1 MEDRH
6 GSLADLDLD
15 LGRQQAPQLH
25 LVDIAM
31 HGMDDWAERL
41 QLLQRRE
48 GEEVSGMDDCL
59 GGLDQL
65 DAALGQPAGS
75 SGHVGVGDDGD
86 QAVNSD
92 GCERGAGRQSSSARV
107 FRRASAGSLV
117 MMSKVAEQVDS
128 GTALPSAGPIC
139 DLVKGMLSVPRAD
152 ALFSAEPAEEAAR
165 LAALVEDP
173 LDDDDLQ
180 LALYLC
186 FELHYR
192 SFPNVDPAWEW
203 DPVLLAVRAVLE
215 EAFFDALE
223 AEIAPGE
230 PVDPAQIGDLLFR
243 LESDDDGVSLSR
255 HLEIEAGIEEF
266 REFVVHRSF
275 YQLKE
280 SDPHSWAIPRLDG
293 PAKTALLEVQADE
306 YGGGRPERM
315 HSRLF
320 AKTMRALGL
329 DDRENAYLAYAPGET
344 LATVNLM
351 SATGLRRSRRGAI
364 VGHLAMFEM
373 TSALP
378 NRRYGNA
385 LRRLGFGVEAT
396 DFYDEHVEADA
407 VHENIA
413 AYDLAGG
420 LARQEPELAADILF
434 GARALLFLEDRF
446 GRRLLDAWREGQ
458 TSLCRPLVGTET

>member
-1 MEDRH
+1 MT
-6 GSLADLDLD
+6 
-15 LGRQQAPQLH
+15 
-25 LVDIAM
+25 
-31 HGMDDWAERL
+31 
-41 QLLQRRE
+41 
-48 GEEVSGMDDCL
+48 
-59 GGLDQL
+59 
-65 DAALGQPAGS
+65 
-75 SGHVGVGDDGD
+75 
-86 QAVNSD
+86 
-92 GCERGAGRQSSSARV
+92 
-107 FRRASAGSLV
+107 
-117 MMSKVAEQVDS
+117 VAEKQVGS
-128 GTALPSAGPIC
+128 REALPSPGPIC
-139 DLVKGMLSVPRAD
+139 DLVVGMLSGPRENAY
-152 ALFSAEPAEEAAR
+152 LSAEPAAEAAR
-165 LAALVEDP
+165 LAALVESP
-173 LDDDDLQ
+173 LGDDDLQ

-203 DPVLLAVRAVLE
+203 DPTLLAVRAVLE
-215 EAFFDALE
+215 EVFFDALE
-223 AEIAPGE
+223 AEIASGE

-243 LESDDDGVSLSR
+243 LEAEDGGISLSR
-255 HLEIEAGIEEF
+255 HLEVEAGIEEF

-329 DDRENAYLAYAPGET
+329 DDGENAYLAHAPGET

-351 SATGLRRSRRGAI
+351 SAIGLRRSRRGAI

-373 TSALP
+373 TSAQP

-385 LRRLGFGVEAT
+385 LRRLGFGFEAT

-420 LARQEPELAADILF
+420 LAKQEPELAADILF
-434 GARALLFLEDRF
+434 GARALLFLEDRL
-446 GRRLLDAWREGQ
+446 GRRLLEAWREGQ
-458 TSLCRPLVGTET
+458 TSLRRGLVGVET

>member
-1 MEDRH
+1 
-6 GSLADLDLD
+6 
-15 LGRQQAPQLH
+15 
-25 LVDIAM
+25 
-31 HGMDDWAERL
+31 
-41 QLLQRRE
+41 
-48 GEEVSGMDDCL
+48 
-59 GGLDQL
+59 
-65 DAALGQPAGS
+65 
-75 SGHVGVGDDGD
+75 
-86 QAVNSD
+86 VN
-92 GCERGAGRQSSSARV
+92 R
-107 FRRASAGSLV
+107 
-117 MMSKVAEQVDS
+117 VAEQRVDS
-128 GTALPSAGPIC
+128 TTALPSAGPIC
-139 DLVKGMLSVPRAD
+139 DLVVGMLSASHED
-152 ALFSAEPAEEAAR
+152 ASLCAEPAEEAAR
-165 LAALVEDP
+165 LAVIVESP
-173 LDDDDLQ
+173 LGDDDLQ

-192 SFPNVDPAWEW
+192 SFPKVDPAWEW
-203 DPVLLAVRAVLE
+203 DPTLLAVRGALE
-215 EAFFDALE
+215 RVFLDALE
-223 AEIAPGE
+223 AEVGPGG

-243 LESDDDGVSLSR
+243 LESEDDGVSLSR
-255 HLEIEAGIEEF
+255 HLEVEAGIEEF
-266 REFVVHRSF
+266 REFVVHRSL

-329 DDRENAYLAYAPGET
+329 DDRENAYLAHAPGET

-351 SATGLRRSRRGAI
+351 SATGLRRSRRGVI

-385 LRRLGFGVEAT
+385 LRRLGFDVEAT

-420 LARQEPELAADILF
+420 LAKSEPELAPDILF
-434 GARALLFLEDRF
+434 GAKAMLFLEDMF
-446 GRRLLDAWREGQ
+446 ARRLLDSWDEGK
-458 TSLCRPLVGTET
+458 TSLRQAL

>member
-1 MEDRH
+1 MHRNP
-6 GSLADLDLD
+6 
-15 LGRQQAPQLH
+15 QAAF
-25 LVDIAM
+25 VSEA
-31 HGMDDWAERL
+31 RL
-41 QLLQRRE
+41 E
-48 GEEVSGMDDCL
+48 SE
-59 GGLDQL
+59 
-65 DAALGQPAGS
+65 A
-75 SGHVGVGDDGD
+75 
-86 QAVNSD
+86 
-92 GCERGAGRQSSSARV
+92 
-107 FRRASAGSLV
+107 
-117 MMSKVAEQVDS
+117 
-128 GTALPSAGPIC
+128 ALPSVGPIC
-139 DLVKGMLSVPRAD
+139 DLVVGMLSTPHGGGP
-152 ALFSAEPAEEAAR
+152 LSPWPAEEAAR
-165 LAALVEDP
+165 LVAGVEDP
-173 LDDDDLQ
+173 LGDDDLQ

-192 SFPNVDPAWEW
+192 SFAKVDAGWEW
-203 DPVLLAVRAVLE
+203 DPSLLSVRGILE
-215 EAFFDALE
+215 DAFFDALK
-223 AEIAPGE
+223 AEVASEG
-230 PVDPAQIGDLLFR
+230 PVDPERMGELLFR
-243 LESDDDGVSLSR
+243 LEAEDDGKISLSR
-255 HLEIEAGIEEF
+255 HLEREAEIEEF

-293 PAKTALLEVQADE
+293 PAKSALVEVQADE

-329 DDRENAYLAYAPGET
+329 DDGENAYLAHAPGET

-351 SATGLRRSRRGAI
+351 SASGLRRSRRGVI

-373 TSALP
+373 TSPLP
-378 NRRYGNA
+378 NRRYGNG
-385 LRRLGFGVEAT
+385 LRRLGFDDEAT

-446 GRRLLDAWREGQ
+446 ARRLLGEWEEGR
-458 TSLCRPLVGTET
+458 TSLRSPIARSRA